1 MHNLMP
7 ASPSP
12 PEFAPLPA
20 AERWTLIGAVTTVT
34 ASAWAWMLYMDWA
47 MHDMMQGGASTAW
60 MPPPAGASGW
70 SGYDFWMLFVMWA
83 IMMIAMMT
91 PSAIPMLRMYRTVQ
105 RNRSRQT
112 LETVPWGIFLVGYLA
127 SWTLFSIVISV
138 IQWPLHEWGLLDPMM
153 DSRSLLFSG
162 ILLVVAGLY
171 QWTPWKDACLT
182 QCRTPLQFLLARW
195 KDGRS
200 GALQMSFEHG
210 LYCIGCC
217 WALMLVLFAVGM
229 MNMLWV
235 AALMLFVIVEK
246 ALPSPARL
254 FRTATGLLLTG
265 SGIWLLHLYAQGTA

>member
-1 MHNLMP
+1 MP
-7 ASPSP
+7 ATAST
-12 PEFAPLPA
+12 PEFAPLPP
-20 AERWTLIGAVTTVT
+20 AERWTLIGAVTAVA
-34 ASAWAWMLYMDWA
+34 ASGWAWMLHMDWT
-47 MHDMMQGGASTAW
+47 MRDMMQGGPSVAW
-60 MPPPAGASGW
+60 MPPTAGAGGW
-70 SGYDFWMLFVMWA
+70 SGYDFWMLFAMWA
-83 IMMIAMMT
+83 IMMVAMMT
-91 PSAIPMLRMYRTVQ
+91 PSAIPTLRTYRTMQ

-112 LETVPWGIFLVGYLA
+112 LESVSWTIFLFGYLA
-127 SWTLFSIVISV
+127 AWTVFSAVISV

-153 DSRSLLFSG
+153 ASRSQLFSG
-162 ILLVVAGLY
+162 ILLIVAGLY

-217 WALMLVLFAVGM
+217 WALMLVLFAVGV

-235 AALMLFVIVEK
+235 AAIMLFVIVEK

-254 FRTATGLLLTG
+254 FRTVTGLLLAG
-265 SGIWLLHLYAQGTA
+265 SGIWLLSLHLQGAA

>member
-1 MHNLMP
+1 MP
-7 ASPSP
+7 ATAST
-12 PEFAPLPA
+12 PEFAPLPP
-20 AERWTLIGAVTTVT
+20 AERWTLIGAVTAVA
-34 ASAWAWMLYMDWA
+34 ASGWAWMLHMDWT
-47 MHDMMQGGASTAW
+47 MRDMMQGGPSIAW
-60 MPPPAGASGW
+60 MPPPAGAGGW
-70 SGYDFWMLFVMWA
+70 SGYDFWMLFAMWA
-83 IMMIAMMT
+83 IMMVAMMT
-91 PSAIPMLRMYRTVQ
+91 PSAIPTLRTYRTMQ

-112 LETVPWGIFLVGYLA
+112 LESVSWTIFLFGYLA
-127 SWTLFSIVISV
+127 AWTVFSAVISV

-153 DSRSLLFSG
+153 ASRSQLFSG
-162 ILLVVAGLY
+162 ILLIVAGLY

-217 WALMLVLFAVGM
+217 WALMLVLFAVGV

-235 AALMLFVIVEK
+235 AAIMLFVIVEK

-254 FRTATGLLLTG
+254 FRTVTGLLLAG
-265 SGIWLLHLYAQGTA
+265 SGIWLLSLHLQGAA

>member
-1 MHNLMP
+1 MP
-7 ASPSP
+7 ATAST
-12 PEFAPLPA
+12 PEFAPLPP
-20 AERWTLIGAVTTVT
+20 AERWTLIGAVTAVA
-34 ASAWAWMLYMDWA
+34 ASGWAWMLHMDWT
-47 MHDMMQGGASTAW
+47 MRDMMQGGPSIAW
-60 MPPPAGASGW
+60 MPPPAGTGGW
-70 SGYDFWMLFVMWA
+70 SGYDFWMLFAMWA
-83 IMMIAMMT
+83 IMMVAMMT
-91 PSAIPMLRMYRTVQ
+91 PSAIPTLRTYRTMQ

-112 LETVPWGIFLVGYLA
+112 LESVSWTIFLFGYLA
-127 SWTLFSIVISV
+127 AWTVFSAVISV

-153 DSRSLLFSG
+153 ASRSQLFSG
-162 ILLVVAGLY
+162 ILLIVAGLY

-217 WALMLVLFAVGM
+217 WALMLVLFAVGV

-235 AALMLFVIVEK
+235 AAIMLFVIVEK

-254 FRTATGLLLTG
+254 FRTVTGLLLAG
-265 SGIWLLHLYAQGTA
+265 SGIWLLSLHLQGAA

>member
-1 MHNLMP
+1 MP
-7 ASPSP
+7 ATAST
-12 PEFAPLPA
+12 PEFAPLPT
-20 AERWTLIGAVTTVT
+20 AERWALIGAVTTVA
-34 ASAWAWMLYMDWA
+34 ASGWAWMLHMDWA
-47 MHDMMQGGASTAW
+47 MRDMMQGGPSTAW
-60 MPPPAGASGW
+60 MPPPAGAGGW
-70 SGYDFWMLFVMWA
+70 SGYDFWMLFAMWA
-83 IMMIAMMT
+83 IMMVAMMT
-91 PSAIPMLRMYRTVQ
+91 PSAIPTLRTYRTMQ

-112 LETVPWGIFLVGYLA
+112 LESVSWTIFLFGYLA
-127 SWTLFSIVISV
+127 AWTVFSAVISV

-153 DSRSLLFSG
+153 ASRSQLFSG
-162 ILLVVAGLY
+162 ILLIVAGLY

-217 WALMLVLFAVGM
+217 WALMLVLFAVGV

-235 AALMLFVIVEK
+235 AAIMLFVIVEK

-254 FRTATGLLLTG
+254 FRTVTGLLLAG
-265 SGIWLLHLYAQGTA
+265 SGIWLSSLHLQGAA

>member
-1 MHNLMP
+1 MS
-7 ASPSP
+7 ATSST
-12 PEFAPLPA
+12 PEFAPLPT
-20 AERWTLIGAVTTVT
+20 AERWTLIGAVTAVT
-34 ASAWAWMLYMDWA
+34 ASGWAWMLYMDWT
-47 MHDMMQGGASTAW
+47 MRDMMRGGSSTAW
-60 MPPPAGASGW
+60 MPPPAGAGGW
-70 SGYDFWMLFVMWA
+70 SGYDFWMLFAMWA
-83 IMMIAMMT
+83 IMMVAMMT
-91 PSAIPMLRMYRTVQ
+91 PSAIPTLRTYRTMQ

-112 LETVPWGIFLVGYLA
+112 LEAVSWMIFLVGYLA
-127 SWTLFSIVISV
+127 AWTVFSAVISV
-138 IQWPLHEWGLLDPMM
+138 VQWPLHEWGLLDPMM
-153 DSRSLLFSG
+153 DSRSQLFSG

-235 AALMLFVIVEK
+235 AAIMLFVIVEK

-265 SGIWLLHLYAQGTA
+265 SGVWLLSLHLQGAT

>member
-1 MHNLMP
+1 MP
-7 ASPSP
+7 ATAST
-12 PEFAPLPA
+12 PEFAPLPP
-20 AERWTLIGAVTTVT
+20 AERWTLIGAVTAVA
-34 ASAWAWMLYMDWA
+34 ASGWAWMLHMDWT
-47 MHDMMQGGASTAW
+47 MRDMMQGGPSVAW
-60 MPPPAGASGW
+60 MPPTAGAGGW
-70 SGYDFWMLFVMWA
+70 SGYDFWMLFAMWA
-83 IMMIAMMT
+83 IMMVAMMT
-91 PSAIPMLRMYRTVQ
+91 PSAIPTLRTYRTMQ

-112 LETVPWGIFLVGYLA
+112 LESVSWTIFLFGYLA
-127 SWTLFSIVISV
+127 AWTVFSAVISV

-153 DSRSLLFSG
+153 ASRSQLFSG
-162 ILLVVAGLY
+162 ILLIVAGLY

-235 AALMLFVIVEK
+235 AAIMLFVIVEK
-246 ALPSPARL
+246 ALPSPAQL
-254 FRTATGLLLTG
+254 FRTVTGLLLAG
-265 SGIWLLHLYAQGTA
+265 SGIWLLSLHLQGAA

>member
-1 MHNLMP
+1 MP
-7 ASPSP
+7 ATSST
-12 PEFAPLPA
+12 PEFAPLPP
-20 AERWTLIGAVTTVT
+20 AERWTLIGAVTAVA
-34 ASAWAWMLYMDWA
+34 ASGWAWMLYMDWV
-47 MHDMMQGGASTAW
+47 MRDMMRGGPSTAW
-60 MPPPAGASGW
+60 MPPSAGAGGW
-70 SGYDFWMLFVMWA
+70 TGYDFWMLFAMWA
-83 IMMIAMMT
+83 IMMVAMMT

-105 RNRSRQT
+105 RNRSQQT
-112 LETVPWGIFLVGYLA
+112 LEAVSWGIFLVGYLA
-127 SWTLFSIVISV
+127 SWTLFSAVISV
-138 IQWPLHEWGLLDPMM
+138 VQWPLHEWGLLDPMM
-153 DSRSLLFSG
+153 DSRSPLFSG
-162 ILLVVAGLY
+162 ILLIVAGLY

-235 AALMLFVIVEK
+235 AAIMLFVIVEK

-265 SGIWLLHLYAQGTA
+265 SGIWLLLLYAQGAA